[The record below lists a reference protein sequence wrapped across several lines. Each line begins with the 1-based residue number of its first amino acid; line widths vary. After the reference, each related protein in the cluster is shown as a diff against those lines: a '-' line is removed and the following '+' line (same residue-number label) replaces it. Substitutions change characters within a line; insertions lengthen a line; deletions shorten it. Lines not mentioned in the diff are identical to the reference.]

1 MGLFTKKD
9 PCAICGGKVKAIFP
23 WKIDGQLVCND
34 CHGVTD
40 LPDGV
45 ENRMSVEDF
54 REYMTFREENSER
67 KAQFEVSKKIDFGWL
82 DTKFLFDY
90 KNQYFCMD
98 KNLGKTIFE
107 GKYVRSFVIRE
118 DDSPLFEGDANGLR
132 CYVSTAPDRA
142 RELGPQLDHYRMQL
156 ELERERE
163 RLRRERGDDSYHP
176 GIMFDIPEPF
186 KQFVIEIQLEG
197 HPYWDFFQADMGG
210 PTFDNSNPY
219 VEDYLNSYEEK
230 AKVMGDLARSFMKI
244 AFPGAPETVV
254 NNAFG
259 GSGMSAAPGANTA
272 GAPVDTVEEIQ
283 RYKALMDQGVLS
295 EEEFNAK
302 KRQLLGI

>member
-1 MGLFTKKD
+1 
-9 PCAICGGKVKAIFP
+9 
-23 WKIDGQLVCND
+23 
-34 CHGVTD
+34 
-40 LPDGV
+40 
-45 ENRMSVEDF
+45 
-54 REYMTFREENSER
+54 
-67 KAQFEVSKKIDFGWL
+67 
-82 DTKFLFDY
+82 
-90 KNQYFCMD
+90 MD

-107 GKYVRSFVIRE
+107 GKYVRSFIIRE

-176 GIMFDIPEPF
+176 SIMFDIPEPF

-219 VEDYLNSYEEK
+219 VEDYLNNYEEK

-259 GSGMSAAPGANTA
+259 GGGMSTASGANTA
-272 GAPVDTVEEIQ
+272 AAPVDAVEEIQ

>member
-1 MGLFTKKD
+1 MRRQ
-9 PCAICGGKVKAIFP
+9 GKGYFP

-45 ENRMSVEDF
+45 ENRMSIEDF
-54 REYMTFREENSER
+54 REYMAFREENAER

-98 KNLGKTIFE
+98 KNLDKTIFE
-107 GKYVRSFVIRE
+107 GKYVRSFAIRE
-118 DDSPLFEGDANGLR
+118 DDTPLFEGDANGLR

-163 RLRRERGDDSYHP
+163 RLRRERGDDS
-176 GIMFDIPEPF
+176 
-186 KQFVIEIQLEG
+186 
-197 HPYWDFFQADMGG
+197 
-210 PTFDNSNPY
+210 NPY

-230 AKVMGDLARSFMKI
+230 AKVMEDLARSFMKI
-244 AFPGAPETVV
+244 AFPGA
-254 NNAFG
+254 
-259 GSGMSAAPGANTA
+259 S
-272 GAPVDTVEEIQ
+272 DTIIHRQ
-283 RYKALMDQGVLS
+283 R
-295 EEEFNAK
+295 K
-302 KRQLLGI
+302 KDLCHIEVTPKS